1 MAVTSLWAVRGNLG
15 VVLDYAANPE
25 KTDLM
30 NLLRYATQ
38 QRKTTVQEEGTPVK
52 QLVTGIHCAP
62 ATACQEMQAVKKRFG
77 KEKGVIA
84 YHGYQSFA
92 PGECTPELAHEIGVK
107 LARQLWGDRY
117 QVLVATHLDR
127 GNHLHSH
134 FVINTVSYVDGKK
147 FYRSGQDY
155 RAMREASDALC
166 REYGLSVI
174 ENPQPGKT
182 KHYAEH
188 QAGQQGKPTWRSL
201 IKRDV
206 DTALRQSMTERQFF
220 YALQKMGYE
229 VKVGAD
235 ISVRPQGKERF
246 FRLGR
251 NLGEGYTPTGIRRRL
266 LEQSRPEREYHP
278 QPRNVKFHGKM
289 KPARK
294 ATGFRALY
302 YHYCYLL
309 GIFPRNKCR
318 LPRRVSPALREEMLK
333 GERFSQEVRLLSRY
347 KIDTMEQLEAHQGK
361 VEDNLKGL
369 LSQRDVLYHEFRTV
383 GVQSDPERKDRVK
396 QEISAL
402 TGQIKKLRKEATLC
416 RDIAQRSEKM
426 RERLQAVQIEEKS
439 LSRKGEREKEIR

>member
-15 VVLDYAANPE
+15 GVLDYAANPE
-25 KTDLM
+25 KTDLT

-38 QRKTTVQEEGTPVK
+38 QRKTVVQEEGVPVK

-62 ATACQEMQAVKKRFG
+62 ATARQEMQAVKKRFG
-77 KEKGVIA
+77 KEKDVIA

-107 LARQLWGDRY
+107 LARQLWGGRY

-127 GNHLHSH
+127 ENHLHSH
-134 FVINTVSYVDGKK
+134 FVINTVSFVDGKK
-147 FYRSGQDY
+147 FYRSGRDY
-155 RAMREASDALC
+155 RAMWEASDALC
-166 REYGLSVI
+166 REYGLSVL

-188 QAGQQGKPTWRSL
+188 QAEQQGKPTWRSL

-206 DTALRQSMTERQFF
+206 DAALRQSMTERQFF
-220 YALQKMGYE
+220 HALQGMGYE

-235 ISVRPQGKERF
+235 ISVRPKGKERF

-251 NLGEGYTPTGIRRRL
+251 NLGEDYTPAGIRRRL

-278 QPRNVKFHGKM
+278 QPRKVKFHGQV

-309 GIFPRNKCR
+309 GIFPRNRRR
-318 LPRRVSPALREEMLK
+318 LPRRVPPALREELLR
-333 GERFSQEVRLLSRY
+333 GERFSQEVRLLSQY
-347 KIDTMEQLEAHQGK
+347 KIDTMERLEAHQGK

-383 GVQSDPERKDRVK
+383 AVQSDPERKDRVK
-396 QEISAL
+396 QEISTL
-402 TGQIKKLRKEATLC
+402 TGQIKKLRKEAVLC
-416 RDIAQRSEKM
+416 EDIARRSEKM
-426 RERLQAVQIEEKS
+426 RENLRVQEEKENS
-439 LSRKGEREKEIR
+439 SPKREEYRSR

>member
-15 VVLDYAANPE
+15 GVLDYAANPE

-38 QRKTTVQEEGTPVK
+38 QRKTTFQEEGTPVRE
-52 QLVTGIHCAP
+52 LVTGIHCAP
-62 ATACQEMQAVKKRFG
+62 ATARQEMQAVKKRFG

-107 LARQLWGDRY
+107 LARQLWGGRY

-127 GNHLHSH
+127 ENHLHSH
-134 FVINTVSYVDGKK
+134 FVINTVSFVDGKK
-147 FYRSGQDY
+147 FYRSGRDY
-155 RAMREASDALC
+155 RAMWEASDALC
-166 REYGLSVI
+166 REYGLSVL

-188 QAGQQGKPTWRSL
+188 QAEQQGKPTWRSL

-206 DTALRQSMTERQFF
+206 DAALRQSMTERQFF
-220 YALQKMGYE
+220 HALQGMGYE

-251 NLGEGYTPTGIRRRL
+251 NLGESYTPVGIRCRL
-266 LEQSRPEREYHP
+266 LEQSRPEREYRP
-278 QPRNVKFHGKM
+278 QPRKVKFHGQM
-289 KPARK
+289 KPSRK

-309 GIFPRNKCR
+309 GIFPRNKRR
-318 LPRRVSPALREEMLK
+318 LPRRVPPALREELLR
-333 GERFSQEVRLLSRY
+333 GERFSQEVRLLSQY
-347 KIDTMEQLEAHQGK
+347 KIDTMEQLEAYQGK

-383 GVQSDPERKDRVK
+383 AVQSDPERKDRVK
-396 QEISAL
+396 QEISTL
-402 TGQIKKLRKEATLC
+402 TGQIKKLRKEIALC
-416 RDIAQRSEKM
+416 QDIVLRSEKM
-426 RERLQAVQIEEKS
+426 RENLEQKQIE
-439 LSRKGEREKEIR
+439 SRNRDHVRERS